1 MRIERITPDEAINL
15 YHCMKKIDQESQY
28 MLYLPDE
35 RTFESSKLYQDL
47 EENYYIGVKQNDNTI
62 VGYLSVHISKIK
74 KIKHIGY
81 IHTGLMEDFHQQGF
95 ATKMFNESIQW
106 AMSRGLRRLELTVIT
121 YNSPAINFYEKIGFK
136 IEGIKRES
144 VYMDGLYHDELYM
157 AKLLE
162 GQMSELIESI

>member
-1 MRIERITPDEAINL
+1 
-15 YHCMKKIDQESQY
+15 
-28 MLYLPDE
+28 
-35 RTFESSKLYQDL
+35 
-47 EENYYIGVKQNDNTI
+47 
-62 VGYLSVHISKIK
+62 
-74 KIKHIGY
+74 
-81 IHTGLMEDFHQQGF
+81 MEDFHQQGF

-162 GQMSELIESI
+162 GQMSEVIESI